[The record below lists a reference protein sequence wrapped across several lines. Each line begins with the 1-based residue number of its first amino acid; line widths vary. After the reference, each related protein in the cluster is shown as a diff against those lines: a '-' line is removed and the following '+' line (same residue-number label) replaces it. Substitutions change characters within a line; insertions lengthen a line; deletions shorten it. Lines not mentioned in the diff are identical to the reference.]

1 MSGTCSKTTSSY
13 PSDCEIT
20 EGLRRMAREKT
31 SQTIDETVLAKAR
44 QIKLLLLDV
53 DGVLTD
59 GTLIFSHDG
68 HESKAFNTQDGFG
81 IRLLQEAGVEVGL
94 ITARKS
100 AAVSKRAENLKM
112 RYVYQGE
119 SNKLVAYKEILKDSG
134 LKPVQIAYMGDDWLD
149 LIILKRVGFAIA
161 PSNSVVE
168 VKNIAHFTTTKN
180 GGDGAVR
187 QACDVILQSKDLHR
201 KLLQSYLNR

>member
-1 MSGTCSKTTSSY
+1 MSENCFNATSSY

-31 SQTIDETVLAKAR
+31 SPTVDETVLARAR

-81 IRLLQEAGVEVGL
+81 IRLLQEAGIDIGL

-100 AAVSKRAENLKM
+100 TAVAKRAENLKL

-119 SNKLVAYKEILKDSG
+119 SNKLIAYKDILRDSG

-149 LIILKRVGFAIA
+149 LILLKRVGFAIA
-161 PSNSVVE
+161 PANSVEE
-168 VKNIAHFTTTKN
+168 VKEMAHFTTTKN

-187 QACDVILQSKDLHR
+187 QVCDLILQSKDLHR
-201 KLLQSYLNR
+201 KLLQLYMNR

>member
-1 MSGTCSKTTSSY
+1 MSENCFNATSSY

-31 SQTIDETVLAKAR
+31 SATVDETVLAKAR

-81 IRLLQEAGVEVGL
+81 IRLLQEAGIDIGL

-100 AAVSKRAENLKM
+100 TAVAKRAENLKL

-119 SNKLVAYKEILKDSG
+119 SNKLIAYKDILRDSG

-149 LIILKRVGFAIA
+149 LILLKRVGFAIA
-161 PSNSVVE
+161 PANSVEE
-168 VKNIAHFTTTKN
+168 VKEMAHFTTTKN

-187 QACDVILQSKDLHR
+187 QVCDLILQSKDLHR
-201 KLLQSYLNR
+201 KLLQLYMNR